1 MHMDL
6 VPPPTPSLTAI
17 TIAFFAASAVML
29 ILLFGIGTGLD
40 LIGW

>member
-1 MHMDL
+1 MHMDI
-6 VPPPTPSLTAI
+6 VPPPTPSLTGL

-29 ILLFGIGTGLD
+29 ILLLAAGTGLD